1 MDRALSTYSRS
12 TVAPRAFILNK
23 AISSN
28 SHTGGIA
35 ELASQGK
42 ELRASIFATKYI
54 QSIYATTCAYSKPSM
69 ASGPSD
75 STLCISEQSSH
86 SAPKAENPTT
96 QTLHRRS
103 SLEKGNIPGEKATAM
118 PDLPP
123 RGPANL
129 QRSHSHGNGY
139 VRTTLK
145 DAGDTKR
152 DAEKGEDPNKHFE
165 VRFDGDS
172 DPLNPRSFSKT
183 RKWIIVAIVS
193 AGSTCVTCASSMY
206 TLTYAQI
213 TTEFH
218 IFRVVA
224 TLGLSLFVMG
234 LGLGPMFLSPL
245 SEFYVRRPIYVFSFV
260 FFLIW
265 LVPCAVAKNIGTELV
280 ARFIDGFAGSAF
292 LSVAGGTV
300 GDMFVRNELQAPMM
314 IFTASPFIG
323 PPVGPIIA
331 GFMNQYTNW

>member
-1 MDRALSTYSRS
+1 
-12 TVAPRAFILNK
+12 
-23 AISSN
+23 
-28 SHTGGIA
+28 
-35 ELASQGK
+35 
-42 ELRASIFATKYI
+42 
-54 QSIYATTCAYSKPSM
+54 M
-69 ASGPSD
+69 ASDPSD

-86 SAPKAENPTT
+86 SAASAENPTKHN
-96 QTLHRRS
+96 LHRS
-103 SLEKGNIPGEKATAM
+103 SSSEEENIPVEKAAAM
-118 PDLPP
+118 PDLSPG
-123 RGPANL
+123 GPTNL
-129 QRSHSHGNGY
+129 QRSRSHNNSY
-139 VRTTLK
+139 ACKTLK
-145 DAGDTKR
+145 DDGDTKK
-152 DAEKGEDPNKHFE
+152 DAEKGEDPNKRFE

-218 IFRVVA
+218 ISRVVA

-234 LGLGPMFLSPL
+234 LGLGPMILGPL
-245 SEFYVRRPIYVFSFV
+245 SEFYGRRPIYVFSFV

-265 LVPCAVAKNIGTELV
+265 LIPCAVAKNIGTELV

-331 GFMNQYTNW
+331 GFINQYTNW